1 MRIAR
6 WSCCLALLLLPLAAC
21 AQTDAEEIAATLD
34 ALLAAAQA
42 GDAEALGELI
52 TDPCVVRTDPFDEVL
67 GRAEFLEQT
76 AAHPTPTDFTLGEF
90 EPWIGQG
97 AAYALV
103 PMTLGP
109 ETPPVIQQV
118 RLATLFVEVED
129 AWKVAAMVMLVTINE
144 EDPNAAPLREMQPNM
159 MTSLQRFGQQLQGLT
174 ANGNMVGFTKLCHE
188 NALLGAANEE
198 TGAIELATAAQI
210 EEALEAGEGFASGLS
225 PSANPE
231 MVMEMGF
238 GGVFTATTMD
248 FLGPDGAT
256 ASQRLVGLVSYIL
269 PFSEDDAGEWLIV
282 AALRV
287 PPAE

>member
-21 AQTDAEEIAATLD
+21 AQTDAEEIGATLD

-42 GDAEALGELI
+42 GDADAVGELI
-52 TDPCVVRTDPFDEVL
+52 TDPFVVRTDPFDEVL

-76 AAHPTPTDFTLGEF
+76 AAHPTPTDFTLGAF

-129 AWKVAAMVMLVTINE
+129 AWKVAALVMLVTINE
-144 EDPNAAPLREMQPNM
+144 EDPNAAPLRGMQPNM
-159 MTSLQRFGQQLQGLT
+159 MTDLQRFGQQLQGLT
-174 ANGNMVGFTKLCHE
+174 ANGDMAGFTKLCHE
-188 NALLGAANEE
+188 NALLGAANQE
-198 TGAIELATAAQI
+198 TGAMELATAAQV
-210 EEALEAGEGFASGLS
+210 EEALETGEGFASGLS
-225 PSANPE
+225 PSGNPE
-231 MVMEMGF
+231 MVIEMGF
-238 GGVFTATTMD
+238 GGILTATTMD
-248 FLGPDGAT
+248 SLGPDGT
-256 ASQRLVGLVSYIL
+256 AEAQRLVGIVSYV
-269 PFSEDDAGEWLIV
+269 PSEDGAGEWLIV